1 MLVFPDLIFIHTQG
15 PANNNHIL
23 LDSTQTHQEGKK
35 QGCFLIINKKISKE
49 NLLRDE
55 NEVV

>member
-55 NEVV
+55 VV